1 MRKCRVA
8 DSRRVLGAR
17 PSRGYGTGTTEPI
30 LPCINRWSLTDVCAT
45 QGLGYSEQ
53 RIV

>member
-1 MRKCRVA
+1 MRRCRVA

-30 LPCINRWSLTDVCAT
+30 LPCINRWSWDRCVRDPGT
-45 QGLGYSEQ
+45 GLH
-53 RIV
+53 